1 MGKPPSFRVVRW
13 TRTLNLLAQAILF
26 VTLFAG
32 LNYLAVHYAWRFDL
46 AENRAHSLSPETRAY
61 LKNLK
66 EPVRIV
72 VTLTPNSENA
82 DVAQAHRDVSGLLR
96 EYAFATAGNDRG
108 KITVEFI
115 DVYQRRRD
123 AEALGITQPDVVLV
137 ISGDK
142 PRTVHLDELY
152 EVRDQVKQSF
162 RGERALTAAIL
173 DVSSPS
179 KKKIY
184 FLTGHGEM
192 ALDDASPERGLSSLE
207 AELKARNFA
216 VEPLDLALSARI
228 PADAAVIV
236 IAGPQGRFDA
246 REEELL
252 RQYLSNRAGR
262 VLALLA
268 PGYPPG
274 LEDLFYDWG
283 VLVDDVLI
291 YDPSATG
298 QSETG
303 DLILPALAEHPLTSS
318 LLGYKIPLRF
328 GPSRSVRPDP
338 GRTLDTNLEVTP
350 LVATSEEAW
359 GERNYRERVV
369 PTLNAGVDLPG
380 SPRLYVVTAS
390 ERKAARAIKNT
401 DPKNADIFSIPSGRL
416 VTYGSADWIANGR
429 LGVIGNLTF
438 FLSAINWTTDRDP
451 DFNVPARPIARF
463 QLALSQQQLQ
473 RLRYSLLL
481 ALPGCAAFLGLVV
494 YWTRRN

>member
-1 MGKPPSFRVVRW
+1 MGKPPSFRAVRW
-13 TRTLNLLAQAILF
+13 TRTLNLLAQAVLF

-46 AENRAHSLSPETRAY
+46 TENRSHSISPETRAY
-61 LKNLK
+61 LRNLDK
-66 EPVRIV
+66 PVRVV
-72 VTLTPNSENA
+72 VTLSENSENEEI
-82 DVAQAHRDVSGLLR
+82 AQAFRDVSGLLR
-96 EYAFATAGNDRG
+96 EYRFATAGTPRAS
-108 KITVEFI
+108 ITVEFI
-115 DVYQRRRD
+115 DVFQRRRD
-123 AEALGITQPDVVLV
+123 AEALGIEQPNTILV
-137 ISGDK
+137 ICED
-142 PRTVHLDELY
+142 RTRVVRLDELY
-152 EVRDQVKQSF
+152 EVRNQQKQAF

-173 DVSSPS
+173 DVSSPQ

-192 ALDDASPERGLSSLE
+192 SLDDVSPDRGLSALE
-207 AELKARNFA
+207 AELTARNFA
-216 VEPLDLALSARI
+216 VEPLDLALAGHI
-228 PADAAVIV
+228 PEDAAVIV
-236 IAGPQGRFDA
+236 IAGPQGRYDA
-246 REEELL
+246 VEEELL

-268 PGYPPG
+268 PGFPPG
-274 LEDLFYDWG
+274 LADLFYDWG

-291 YDPSATG
+291 YDRSPTG

-303 DLILPALAEHPLTSS
+303 DLILPALANHPLTSS

-338 GRTLDTNLEVTP
+338 GRTLDPNLEVTP
-350 LVATSEEAW
+350 LVATSEQAW

-369 PTLNAGVDLPG
+369 PVYDVGVDLPG
-380 SPRLYVVTAS
+380 APRLFVVTAS
-390 ERKAARAIKNT
+390 ERRAARKIADT
-401 DPKNADIFSIPSGRL
+401 DAFSIPSGRL

-451 DFNVPARPIARF
+451 DLNVPARPIAQF

-473 RLRYSLLL
+473 RLRYSLLFV
-481 ALPGCAAFLGLVV
+481 LPGLAALLGIVV

>member
-1 MGKPPSFRVVRW
+1 MGNTPTFRAVRW
-13 TRTLNLLAQAILF
+13 TRTLNLLAQAVLF

-46 AENRAHSLSPETRAY
+46 TKNRSHSLSPETLAY
-61 LKNLK
+61 LKNLNQ
-66 EPVRIV
+66 PVRVI
-72 VTLTPNSENA
+72 VTLTADSEHE
-82 DVAQAHRDVSGLLR
+82 DVVQAHRDVTALLR
-96 EYAFATAGNDRG
+96 EYTFATAGNPHGRV
-108 KITVEFI
+108 TAEFI

-123 AEALGITQPDVVLV
+123 AEALGIDEPNAIYVTSGGQPRKVTLNEFYDVK
-137 ISGDK
+137 DK
-142 PRTVHLDELY
+142 
-152 EVRDQVKQSF
+152 QKQAF

-173 DVSSPS
+173 DVSNPS

-192 ALDDASPERGLSSLE
+192 SLDDASPDRGLSTLE

-216 VEPLDLALSARI
+216 VEPLDLALAGKI
-228 PADAAVIV
+228 PEDAAVIV
-236 IAGPQGRFDA
+236 IVGPQGRFDA

-262 VLALLA
+262 LLALLA
-268 PGYPPG
+268 PGYPTG
-274 LEDLFYDWG
+274 LNDLFYDWG

-291 YDPSATG
+291 YDRSAAG

-303 DLILPALAEHPLTSS
+303 DLILPALAEHALTSS

-338 GRTLDTNLEVTP
+338 GRTLDPNLVVTP

-359 GERNYRERVV
+359 GERNYRQRGV
-369 PTLNAGVDLPG
+369 PAYDSGVDLPG
-380 SPRLYVVTAS
+380 APRLYVVTAS
-390 ERKAARAIKNT
+390 ERRAARKIT
-401 DPKNADIFSIPSGRL
+401 VGSADKDLFSIPSGRL
-416 VTYGSADWIANGR
+416 VTFGSADWISNGR

-438 FLSAINWTTDRDP
+438 FLSAINWTVDRDP
-451 DFNVPARPIARF
+451 DLNVPARPITKF
-463 QLALSQQQLQ
+463 QLTLSQQQLQ
-473 RLRYSLLL
+473 RLRYSLMF
-481 ALPGCAAFLGLVV
+481 ALPGLAALVGGVV